1 MSERLADRTAIVT
14 GGASPIGTAVSVRLA
29 REGANVVLAQRSPG
43 PAERVVERIE
53 DLGGNAVYVQTDL
66 SEDAQVGALYEATE
80 EAFGGAELVVNN
92 AAASALAWAEQMDE
106 ATWDA
111 VLAVNLKAPFRL
123 AQRCYPRMCEAGYGR
138 VLNLGAIQ
146 SRSPLPGAAAY
157 ASSKAGLD
165 GLSRVL
171 AAEWSDDPDVDFTA
185 NTVMVGPVQQEA
197 DPEEFPELP
206 VEEAVDQVPPEK
218 DRQAATLVA
227 RWGRPSDVAGLVA
240 YLASPEAGF
249 MTGAVVPCDGGR
261 LVSRKGKTVDQEEW
275 F

>member
-1 MSERLADRTAIVT
+1 MARLDGRTAIVT

-29 REGANVVLAQRSPG
+29 REGASVVVAQRTPG

-53 DLGGNAVYVQTDL
+53 ELGGDAAFVRTDL
-66 SEDAQVGALYEATE
+66 ADDDEIAALYEATDE
-80 EAFGGAELVVNN
+80 RFGGAEVVVNN
-92 AAASALAWAEQMDE
+92 AAATLLDWAAEMDE
-106 ATWDA
+106 DTWDT
-111 VLAVNLKAPFRL
+111 VVDVNLKAPFRL
-123 AQRCYPRMCEAGYGR
+123 AQRAYPDMREAGFGR
-138 VLNLGAIQ
+138 VVNIGAIQ

-171 AAEWSDDPDVDFTA
+171 AAEWSDDPETDFTA

-197 DPEEFPELP
+197 DPTDFPDLP

-218 DRQAATLVA
+218 DREAATLVA
-227 RWGRPSDVAGLVA
+227 RWGRPSDVAGLIA
-240 YLASPEAGF
+240 YLTSPEAGF
-249 MTGAVVPCDGGR
+249 VTGAVVPCDGGR
-261 LVSRKGKTVDQEEW
+261 LVSRKGKTVDQEEE